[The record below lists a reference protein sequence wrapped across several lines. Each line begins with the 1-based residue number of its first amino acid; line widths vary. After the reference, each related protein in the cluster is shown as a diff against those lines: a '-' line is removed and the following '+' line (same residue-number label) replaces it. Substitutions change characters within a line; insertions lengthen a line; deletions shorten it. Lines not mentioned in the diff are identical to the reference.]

1 MKTTAKTTDAA
12 DATRIVAT
20 KMTAD
25 YHYMGLRNTVA
36 DAADDTTWIDD
47 MWIAAR
53 LLLCI
58 ASVGWGVW
66 LVDKVGWL

>member
-1 MKTTAKTTDAA
+1 MTHEITKPAKA
-12 DATRIVAT
+12 

-25 YHYMGLRNTVA
+25 YHYMGLRNEVVIP
-36 DAADDTTWIDD
+36 DDGTTWIDD

-66 LVDKVGWL
+66 LASKLGWL